1 MTPLSFSPI
10 LLQDRARGYGYRSF
24 GFCNAG

>member
-10 LLQDRARGYGYRSF
+10 LQERARGYGYRSF
-24 GFCNAG
+24 GFRNAG